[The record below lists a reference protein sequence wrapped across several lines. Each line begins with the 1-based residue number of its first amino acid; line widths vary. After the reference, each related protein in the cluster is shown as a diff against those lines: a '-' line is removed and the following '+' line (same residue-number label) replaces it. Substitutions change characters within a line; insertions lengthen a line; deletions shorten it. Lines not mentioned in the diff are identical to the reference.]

1 MPRMAKL
8 LLKLQAVAAADRR
21 HGPGPGPGSG
31 SSSNRRH
38 PLLPRHAPAA
48 ATRFVPACLALCLLA
63 LAAAAT
69 TLALALTLQ
78 THRLGP
84 TDPSSSAAI
93 SPR

>member
-21 HGPGPGPGSG
+21 HGPGSG

-78 THRLGP
+78 NHRLGP